1 MSTAKSNQIQSN
13 PIKQIVVTRPK
24 LLFRSKEFWLT
35 ILKPTI
41 QKVETSLNYHF
52 SVLKMCEKLHIQLDN
67 MYSKLADIKYS
78 VQCIENR
85 LLTKPTH
92 CEDGNKTISRAPFGK
107 QRKIRKSWRGGET
120 ETEKFNWQI
129 DSWINWIIPL
139 RTKPILAALLF
150 VQSGDGGTEEV
161 VLVGPLGRYTLYFQS
176 GYCAPWKWS
185 QSLLSQTTPT
195 NAKTIN
201 SFNARQEWS
210 KESAAKYFF
219 P

>member
-92 CEDGNKTISRAPFGK
+92 CEDGNKTIRAPFGK
-107 QRKIRKSWRGGET
+107 QRKIRKSWRGGDW
-120 ETEKFNWQI
+120 NWKVQ
-129 DSWINWIIPL
+129 
-139 RTKPILAALLF
+139 LANRFLDQLNNPPENKAHI
-150 VQSGDGGTEEV
+150 GG
-161 VLVGPLGRYTLYFQS
+161 
-176 GYCAPWKWS
+176 A
-185 QSLLSQTTPT
+185 SLCSE
-195 NAKTIN
+195 
-201 SFNARQEWS
+201 RW
-210 KESAAKYFF
+210 
-219 P
+219 